1 MNAHKKLREL
11 GFKKTKFYKP
21 GYDPETY
28 ESCMLLDEYET
39 KWQTINGKRVSV
51 KVDKIHPKSDS
62 FWTLKYNENYIFWCY
77 VKSHQIDKIWIENKL
92 EKEQGKN
99 RMLYYGNNSGDNRLK
114 LVFDFNNKESNPVHG
129 KDQIMNLLPKEVKR
143 NFLLDQLFGS

>member
-1 MNAHKKLREL
+1 MNPHKKLREL
-11 GFKKTKFYKP
+11 GFKKTNFYKP